1 LRWQLLVVAVVS
13 VIACA
18 ASSVSPARADD
29 AAWKASHDTDPHTP
43 LSAYQ
48 REMAVRKDRAI
59 HQFFKTHPDKKPGPD
74 PKVNEDP
81 GGEGWA
87 LLANQTPQQTSYWCG
102 PAAVAEALGQLGVS
116 MSQSTAASQLG
127 TTTDGTDWSNGTGY
141 PVPNVLN
148 ANQSFF
154 YVAQSVSYSPSQQE
168 IDTYKNRLV
177 GDTALS
183 WAPLVG
189 DAWET
194 AGGTYH
200 LAGHPTD
207 RDIFHWFDI
216 RGYTSSGAYTQY
228 EDSVAGASSVSWS
241 SGVDAYSTM
250 ASYKIVTILGE
261 RGYVW

>member
-1 LRWQLLVVAVVS
+1 
-13 VIACA
+13 
-18 ASSVSPARADD
+18 
-29 AAWKASHDTDPHTP
+29 
-43 LSAYQ
+43 
-48 REMAVRKDRAI
+48 
-59 HQFFKTHPDKKPGPD
+59 
-74 PKVNEDP
+74 
-81 GGEGWA
+81 
-87 LLANQTPQQTSYWCG
+87 
-102 PAAVAEALGQLGVS
+102 

-250 ASYKIVTILGE
+250 ASYKIVTILGG